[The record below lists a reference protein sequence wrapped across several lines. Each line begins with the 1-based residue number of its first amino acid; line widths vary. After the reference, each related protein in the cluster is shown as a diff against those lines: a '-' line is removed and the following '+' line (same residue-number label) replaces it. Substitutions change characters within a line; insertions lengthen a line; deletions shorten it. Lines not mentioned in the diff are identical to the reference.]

1 MAADNKSLGR
11 FKLTGI
17 PPAPRGIPQVQ
28 VAFDI
33 DANGILQV
41 TARDKMTGREQS
53 VTIQGASTLSEGE
66 INRMIGDAARF
77 ASEDRERRERVD
89 KRNRARSLVDQAQRR
104 LKDVTLDFGNDFTR
118 SYRRQI
124 ESLSTEIL
132 DALEKND
139 DRRIDR
145 ASVEIQDVIYELN
158 REVRLQYDEEDEGFF
173 SAIRKTFTG
182 DKEDDLPYEPRRD
195 RYRDD
200 YRGSG
205 YRDDYR
211 SDSGYGRDYRPPAS
225 DNYYNDR
232 DNSRGRSPRP
242 DDYSNNRGESDRSRK
257 IPPQNNWDDEDDDW
271 F

>member
-1 MAADNKSLGR
+1 
-11 FKLTGI
+11 
-17 PPAPRGIPQVQ
+17 
-28 VAFDI
+28 
-33 DANGILQV
+33 
-41 TARDKMTGREQS
+41 MTGREQS

-77 ASEDRERRERVD
+77 AEADRTRREKVD

-104 LKDVTLDFGNDFTR
+104 LKDVTLDFGNEFTR

-124 ESLSTEIL
+124 ESLSTEII

-145 ASVEIQDVIYELN
+145 AQADLQDVIYELN

-195 RYRDD
+195 RYRQ
-200 YRGSG
+200 
-205 YRDDYR
+205 
-211 SDSGYGRDYRPPAS
+211 DYRPSTPGYQSDYRPNYSANQDS
-225 DNYYNDR
+225 YRPPNQDNYYNGR
-232 DNSRGRSPRP
+232 DSDWSSSPRSEEKS
-242 DDYSNNRGESDRSRK
+242 YNNSKSNRSSGNRSRN
-257 IPPQNNWDDEDDDW
+257 IPPQNNWDDDDDDW